1 MYFIEKNRNICILD
15 NIFIFSIVPLV
26 YTILIDINFS
36 LGYIVAFIIYILL
49 SCFFN
54 RNMNKKYKKT
64 YLIINILISPIF
76 LYLSIFISI
85 LIVDKLNIDSDFI
98 FQILIFVPTGLLLIL
113 STKYITKYIQYCC
126 IEEDIPPA

>member
-1 MYFIEKNRNICILD
+1 MCILD
-15 NIFIFSIVPLV
+15 DIFIFSIVPV
-26 YTILIDINFS
+26 IYTIFLTKTIT
-36 LGYIVAFIIYILL
+36 LGYIVVFIIYILL